1 MRKIYS
7 LVLMTAMLL
16 VGTNVCAT
24 LHDTKS
30 ASDEVQITTITY
42 DLSDPSNPVESTRT
56 TQYGTLDEAVATT
69 INDEPTDSVQIKLL
83 KTVTRSESVG
93 FFGGRVELN
102 LDTFRIL
109 MPVSAPANGRNTVQL
124 FKGILHIKANKVDGH
139 QGSIICDKSSGG
151 GVWDGA
157 AIQVHGA
164 NDDEANYAI
173 LKVDANVRV
182 LGQTRGVYLY
192 VVENNTNGNAIIAN
206 NPSYITDNTSVTIQR
221 TTNSANGAVI
231 EVMTGA
237 YVYGKKYGLQ
247 VTGSINNK
255 ESTNLPRVH
264 VAHGA
269 EIEGGKDVKNVGIY
283 ASGYAIYTIEGT
295 VTGATGVYAKGGQV
309 TIDGATISS
318 NADSYSEVV
327 YHDGK
332 NTSGTEAA
340 GSAVIIEGSAGS
352 AYTGGSLVVTGETT
366 LESTYG
372 YAVEGLNFEP
382 EGDTKIEGI
391 TISSGT
397 INGGNEGVLN
407 LSVDVAEDVKQEGTI
422 TGGTYNGDVTNYLG
436 DNTGIIT
443 QTTDAEGN
451 TIWAV
456 TEGDP
461 DDFVN
466 SLIGASEDD
475 LVKQSADVELN
486 ADVEVQYLAVQ
497 SNAVITI
504 PDTYTLTAGEIVM
517 SPTSKIIVEAGGSLV
532 INGAQGIIANQAT
545 NIEIQT
551 SETKSGKLLMHP
563 SVSSNRRPYATV
575 QFNSRAYRDNVKLA
589 QWQRFV
595 LPVSS
600 MKVEDIT
607 NNWTEAE
614 YGKSGSQA
622 SFVTPIY
629 EWNTQWDRIDNIAN
643 YEMHAFKGYDM
654 TNNSATPGVTY
665 TFVGATL
672 GNTDNEL
679 SLTGNGWYF
688 FGNSYTAPANTVTL
702 LQGINDDKISKTVYL
717 WDDNQHVYYQISLDD
732 IGSVFADQIP
742 NEIPAMHTFIFNQI
756 QAGSVTN
763 ELNYAELVWNS
774 YANPA
779 PARISASDNGI
790 NTMRISVTDINGQY
804 DYVNV
809 READSYTDE
818 FDNGSDAN
826 KFMNAGH
833 INLYAETEIGSL
845 ASVASNNISGMLLS
859 LQTTEETDYMIS
871 FSCVSDENYALR
883 DNITGSMVAIS
894 NGNTYC
900 FSAEANQTIEGRFEI
915 VGRQEMPTAVETVDA
930 TSVEEAG
937 IYTITGQYV
946 GTTEKWF
953 SLPAGIYIVNGQK
966 VVK

>member
-1 MRKIYS
+1 
-7 LVLMTAMLL
+7 MTAMLL
-16 VGTNVCAT
+16 VGTNAWAT
-24 LHDTKS
+24 LHNTVNDGV
-30 ASDEVQITTITY
+30 DEVEIKTFNIDVT
-42 DLSDPSNPVESTRT
+42 DPANPVTTLVS

-69 INDEPTDSVQIKLL
+69 INDDSNDSVQIKLL

-109 MPVSAPANGRNTVQL
+109 MPAAPGYNTISL
-124 FKGILHIKANKVDGH
+124 FKGLLHIKANNAGGH
-139 QGSIICDKSSGG
+139 QGQIICGKTSGN
-151 GVWDGA
+151 GVNTGS
-157 AIQVHGA
+157 AIQVYGTNA
-164 NDDEANYAI
+164 VASNYSVLI
-173 LKVDANVRV
+173 VDANVRIE
-182 LGQTRGVYLY
+182 GQTRGICLY
-192 VVENNTNGNAIIAN
+192 VLNPGLNKNDIIN
-206 NPSYITDNTSVTIQR
+206 SNPSYIKDNTNVTNDIP
-221 TTNSANGAVI
+221 NSPHNANGAVI
-231 EVMTGA
+231 DVKNGA
-237 YVYGKKYGLQ
+237 YVYGKKYGIQ
-247 VTGSINNK
+247 VTGSINDENA
-255 ESTNLPRVH
+255 NALPYLH
-264 VAHGA
+264 VENGA
-269 EIEGGKDVKNVGIY
+269 VVEGGNDVKNVGVY
-283 ASGYAIYTIEGT
+283 AAGYAIYKIEGT

-318 NADSYSEVV
+318 NADSYSEAV
-327 YHDGK
+327 YKDGK
-332 NTSGTEAA
+332 HTSGTEAS
-340 GSAVIIEGSAGS
+340 GSAVIIEGSNGS
-352 AYTGGSLVVTGETT
+352 AYTGGEILVTGETT

-372 YAVEGLNFEP
+372 YAVEGLNFNP
-382 EGDTKIEGI
+382 EGDTKITGI
-391 TISSGT
+391 TIESGT

-422 TGGTYNGDVTNYLG
+422 TGGTYNGDVTVYLG

-461 DDFVN
+461 NDFVN
-466 SLIGASEDD
+466 SLIGASETD
-475 LVKQSADVELN
+475 LVKQSTDVELN
-486 ADVEVQYLAVQ
+486 ADVKVQYLAVQ

-551 SETKSGKLLMHP
+551 SETKSGKLLIHP

-595 LPVSS
+595 LPVYS

-859 LQTTEETDYMIS
+859 LQTTEGTDYMIT

-883 DNITGSMVAIS
+883 DNVTGSMVAIS

-900 FSAEANQTIEGRFEI
+900 FSAEANHTIEGRFEI

>member
-1 MRKIYS
+1 
-7 LVLMTAMLL
+7 MTAMLL
-16 VGTNVCAT
+16 VGTNAWAT
-24 LHDTKS
+24 LHNTVNDGV
-30 ASDEVQITTITY
+30 DEVEIKTFNIDVT
-42 DLSDPSNPVESTRT
+42 DPANPVTTLVS

-69 INDEPTDSVQIKLL
+69 INDDSNDSVQIKLL

-109 MPVSAPANGRNTVQL
+109 MPAVPGYNTISL
-124 FKGILHIKANKVDGH
+124 FKGLLHIKANNAGGH
-139 QGSIICDKSSGG
+139 QGQIICGKTSGN
-151 GVWDGA
+151 GVNTGS
-157 AIQVHGA
+157 AIQVYGTNA
-164 NDDEANYAI
+164 VASNYSVLI
-173 LKVDANVRV
+173 VDANVRIE
-182 LGQTRGVYLY
+182 GQTRGICLY
-192 VVENNTNGNAIIAN
+192 VLNPGSNKNDIIN
-206 NPSYITDNTSVTIQR
+206 SNPSYIKDNTNVTNDIP
-221 TTNSANGAVI
+221 NSPRNANGAVI
-231 EVMTGA
+231 DVKNGA
-237 YVYGKKYGLQ
+237 YVYGKKYGIQ
-247 VTGSINNK
+247 VTGSINDENANALPYLHV
-255 ESTNLPRVH
+255 ES
-264 VAHGA
+264 GA
-269 EIEGGKDVKNVGIY
+269 VVEGGNDVKNVGVY
-283 ASGYAIYTIEGT
+283 AAGYAIYKIEGT

-318 NADSYSEVV
+318 NADSYSEAV
-327 YHDGK
+327 YKDGK
-332 NTSGTEAA
+332 HTSGTEAS
-340 GSAVIIEGSAGS
+340 GSAVIIEGSNGS
-352 AYTGGSLVVTGETT
+352 AYTGGEILVTGETT

-372 YAVEGLNFEP
+372 YAVEGLNFNP
-382 EGDTKIEGI
+382 EGDTKITGI
-391 TISSGT
+391 TIESGT

-422 TGGTYNGDVTNYLG
+422 TGGTYNGDVTVYLG

-461 DDFVN
+461 NDFVN
-466 SLIGASEDD
+466 SLIGASETD
-475 LVKQSADVELN
+475 LVKQSTDVELN
-486 ADVEVQYLAVQ
+486 ADVKVQYLAVQ

-551 SETKSGKLLMHP
+551 SETKSGKLLIHP

-595 LPVSS
+595 LPVYS

-717 WDDNQHVYYQISLDD
+717 WDDNQHVYFQISLDD

-883 DNITGSMVAIS
+883 DNVTGSMVAIS

>member
-7 LVLMTAMLL
+7 LVLMAAALL
-16 VGTNVCAT
+16 VGTNVWAT

-56 TQYGTLDEAVATT
+56 TLYGTLDEAVATT
-69 INDEPTDSVQIKLL
+69 INDAATDSVQIKLL
-83 KTVTRSESVG
+83 KTITRSESVG

-422 TGGTYNGDVTNYLG
+422 TGGTYNGDVTDYLG

-443 QTTDAEGN
+443 QTTDEQGN

-456 TEGDP
+456 SEKEEGQN
-461 DDFVN
+461 FETN
-466 SLIGASEDD
+466 LLAATSTS
-475 LVKQSADVELN
+475 LVKQSTDVTLATLGETKELS
-486 ADVEVQYLAVQ
+486 VQYLAVQ

-517 SPTSKIIVEAGGSLV
+517 SPTSKIVVEAGGSLV
-532 INGAQGIIANQAT
+532 INGEQGIIANQAT

-551 SETKSGKLLMHP
+551 SETKPGMLWLHP
-563 SVSSNRRPYATV
+563 AVTANRRPHATV
-575 QFNSRAYRDNVKLA
+575 QFFSKSWRTSNTEKVY
-589 QWQRFV
+589 QFFG
-595 LPVSS
+595 LPATDITSFVSS
-600 MKVEDIT
+600 TDAYQTAVYRMGSSSPIGIMTDGTLT
-607 NNWTEAE
+607 NVAGLNSP
-614 YGKSGSQA
+614 YY
-622 SFVTPIY
+622 IY
-629 EWNTQWDRIDNIAN
+629 YMLSTNDQDNK
-643 YEMHAFKGYDM
+643 M
-654 TNNSATPGVTY
+654 TY
-665 TFVGATL
+665 TMQGKLL
-672 GNTDNEL
+672 GNTNPVVDVESNWSPL
-679 SLTGNGWYF
+679 A
-688 FGNSYTAPANTVTL
+688 NSYTGKINIDALLEKLATMHETTGVEPSVYAYTVIGA
-702 LQGINDDKISKTVYL
+702 QKITWNVVNKIL
-717 WDDNQHVYYQISLDD
+717 NQLD
-732 IGSVFADQIP
+732 
-742 NEIPAMHTFIFNQI
+742 
-756 QAGSVTN
+756 
-763 ELNYAELVWNS
+763 ELNPMQPLMLMNRGGATTLDLNYQDLVWDPVFGS
-774 YANPA
+774 SPA
-779 PARISASDNGI
+779 PARHIGQNNMTKAIMRVTAEDGMFDKVAVAQSEDFTADYEAGYDAEKYMNEGMNIYVTDNVRLNVLASDNINNTYLGFQCAEAGTYTLSFDELQGENLVLVDLATGARMAMVEGAEYQFNADANEANDYRFEVVTIANMPTEIETIENGI
-790 NTMRISVTDINGQY
+790 NSNIGAV
-804 DYVNV
+804 
-809 READSYTDE
+809 YTV
-818 FDNGSDAN
+818 
-826 KFMNAGH
+826 
-833 INLYAETEIGSL
+833 L
-845 ASVASNNISGMLLS
+845 
-859 LQTTEETDYMIS
+859 
-871 FSCVSDENYALR
+871 
-883 DNITGSMVAIS
+883 
-894 NGNTYC
+894 
-900 FSAEANQTIEGRFEI
+900 
-915 VGRQEMPTAVETVDA
+915 
-930 TSVEEAG
+930 
-937 IYTITGQYV
+937 GQYV
-946 GTTEKWF
+946 GTMADWQN
-953 SLPAGIYIVNGQK
+953 LPNGIY
-966 VVK
+966 VVDGEKRVK